1 MTYEIERVDLI
12 AQPSAV
18 VRGQVPHD
26 GIPDFLGGSFGEVM
40 GVLGA
45 QGIQPAGPP
54 FGCYVATADGFD
66 VEAGFPTSAPV
77 QPAGRVVPS
86 TLPGGTAVQVLYRG
100 SYAGVAAAYEAGEE
114 WLAEQGWEATS
125 PPWESYLD
133 EPDVPEPRTLVSLPC
148 RAR

>member
-1 MTYEIERVDLI
+1 MTYEIERADLI

-18 VRGQVPHD
+18 VRGQVPPD
-26 GIPDFLGGSFGEVM
+26 GIPDFLGGAFGEVM

-45 QGIQPAGPP
+45 QGIPPAGPP
-54 FGCYVATADGFD
+54 FGRYLPTADGFD
-66 VEAGFPTSAPV
+66 VEAGFPTSTPV
-77 QPAGRVVPS
+77 QPDGPVVPS

-100 SYAGVAAAYEAGEE
+100 PYAGVAAAYEAGEA
-114 WLAEQGWEATS
+114 WLAEQGWEATA

-133 EPDVPEPRTLVSLPC
+133 EPDVSEPRTLVSMPC